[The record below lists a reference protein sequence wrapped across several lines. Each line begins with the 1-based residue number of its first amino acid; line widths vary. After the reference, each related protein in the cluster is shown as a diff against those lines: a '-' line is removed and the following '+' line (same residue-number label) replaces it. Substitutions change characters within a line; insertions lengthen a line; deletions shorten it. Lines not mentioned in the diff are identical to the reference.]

1 MKGSTTQKKDLEI
14 EEAKDIG
21 AVYKLLSRVFIRE
34 VDDRFLRELKTE
46 CFQESLISA
55 GINLGD
61 EFLNQDTER
70 LLENLA
76 VEYARLFIVPVYG
89 YISTYES
96 VYIEER
102 LLGEST
108 CQVSRFYEKCGLGLH
123 NKDIMADHIGLELE
137 LMSYLK
143 QKEVTARQNGN
154 QDTNNKWLE
163 LQKEFITQHLD
174 KWAPQFFA
182 LVENTAI
189 HPFYKEMARL
199 GRQLIKID
207 SNKTRKTVKH

>member
-1 MKGSTTQKKDLEI
+1 MKGLAVQKRDLKDRI

-34 VDDRFLRELKTE
+34 VDDRFLKELRTE

-55 GINLGD
+55 GINLGE

-70 LLENLA
+70 LLESLA

-89 YISTYES
+89 CISTYES
-96 VYIEER
+96 VYTQER
-102 LLGEST
+102 LSGEST

-123 NKDIMADHIGLELE
+123 NEDILADHIGLELE
-137 LMSYLK
+137 LISYLK
-143 QKEVTARQNGN
+143 QKEITSRQNGN
-154 QDTNNKWLE
+154 QDTNKWLE

-182 LVENTAI
+182 LVEDTAI

-207 SNKTRKTVKH
+207 SKMEKP